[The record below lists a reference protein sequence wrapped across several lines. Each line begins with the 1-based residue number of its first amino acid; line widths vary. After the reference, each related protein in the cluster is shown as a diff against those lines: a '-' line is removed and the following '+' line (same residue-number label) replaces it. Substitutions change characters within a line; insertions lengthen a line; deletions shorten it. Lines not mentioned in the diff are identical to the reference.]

1 MRFGVLESLD
11 WYSNGWFK
19 SLACIFLFRI
29 IDKYTTISFRDI
41 YIYYNIFFENIF
53 VDLHQRPNKC
63 RHFIH
68 FTFHFKYI
76 KASLI
81 NGTFESYI
89 QKHQKLK
96 FSNLK
101 NIHVRGKLKSFAF
114 MTVMDGAERWRVK
127 RKYISMAYPL
137 WIITVAWNLYP
148 MQLKILRFINYR
160 LQIKFQQFK
169 TIIN

>member
-1 MRFGVLESLD
+1 MYFPISDVYNCYQIL
-11 WYSNGWFK
+11 
-19 SLACIFLFRI
+19 RI
-29 IDKYTTISFRDI
+29 DIYTTISFRDI

-137 WIITVAWNLYP
+137 WSIKSRETYFPCSSKYCDLSITG
-148 MQLKILRFINYR
+148 
-160 LQIKFQQFK
+160 
-169 TIIN
+169 

>member
-1 MRFGVLESLD
+1 MTFDVYLLIFCARTMKSRCRFELGLFIKYFMFKCNKELFSLL
-11 WYSNGWFK
+11 N
-19 SLACIFLFRI
+19 IFLCGLEFSSHQTDIQMGDLNHWHVFSYFGLRI
-29 IDKYTTISFRDI
+29 DIYTTISFRDI

-89 QKHQKLK
+89 
-96 FSNLK
+96 
-101 NIHVRGKLKSFAF
+101 
-114 MTVMDGAERWRVK
+114 
-127 RKYISMAYPL
+127 
-137 WIITVAWNLYP
+137 
-148 MQLKILRFINYR
+148 
-160 LQIKFQQFK
+160 
-169 TIIN
+169 

>member
-1 MRFGVLESLD
+1 MTFDVYLLIFCARTMKSRCRFELGLFIKYLMLKCNKELFSLL
-11 WYSNGWFK
+11 N
-19 SLACIFLFRI
+19 IFLCGLEFSSHQTDIQMGDLNHWHVFSYFGLRI
-29 IDKYTTISFRDI
+29 DIYTTISFRGI

-89 QKHQKLK
+89 
-96 FSNLK
+96 
-101 NIHVRGKLKSFAF
+101 
-114 MTVMDGAERWRVK
+114 
-127 RKYISMAYPL
+127 
-137 WIITVAWNLYP
+137 
-148 MQLKILRFINYR
+148 
-160 LQIKFQQFK
+160 
-169 TIIN
+169 

>member
-1 MRFGVLESLD
+1 MTFDVYLLIFCARTMKSRCRFELGLFIKYFMLKCNKELFSLL
-11 WYSNGWFK
+11 N
-19 SLACIFLFRI
+19 IFLCGLEFSSHQTDIQMGDLNHWHVFSYFGLRI
-29 IDKYTTISFRDI
+29 DIYTTISFRDI

-114 MTVMDGAERWRVK
+114 MTVMDGAER
-127 RKYISMAYPL
+127 
-137 WIITVAWNLYP
+137 
-148 MQLKILRFINYR
+148 
-160 LQIKFQQFK
+160 
-169 TIIN
+169 

>member
-1 MRFGVLESLD
+1 MTFDVYLLMFCARPMKSRCRFELGLFIKYFMLKCNKELFSLLNIFLCGLEFSSHQTDIQMGDLNHWHVFSYFGCVYLLSD
-11 WYSNGWFK
+11 NVF
-19 SLACIFLFRI
+19 CIFLLRI
-29 IDKYTTISFRDI
+29 DIYATISFRDI

-89 QKHQKLK
+89 
-96 FSNLK
+96 
-101 NIHVRGKLKSFAF
+101 
-114 MTVMDGAERWRVK
+114 
-127 RKYISMAYPL
+127 
-137 WIITVAWNLYP
+137 
-148 MQLKILRFINYR
+148 
-160 LQIKFQQFK
+160 
-169 TIIN
+169 

>member
-1 MRFGVLESLD
+1 MGNFKLLLCISDAYNVVCNCLV
-11 WYSNGWFK
+11 SNY
-19 SLACIFLFRI
+19 I
-29 IDKYTTISFRDI
+29 YTTTSFSRHL
-41 YIYYNIFFENIF
+41 YLLQHLFKNVF

-137 WIITVAWNLYP
+137 WSIKSRETYFPCSSKYCDLSITG
-148 MQLKILRFINYR
+148 
-160 LQIKFQQFK
+160 
-169 TIIN
+169 